1 MNRRIAVV
9 LMLAGASA
17 FGADLPSAESL
28 LDRYVEVTGGKQA
41 YAARKN
47 EVARGTM
54 EYAAM
59 GLKGKVVRYIGETG
73 GYRAT
78 IELPGIGA
86 MDMGFKD
93 GVAWQDSVL
102 AGPRILSGA
111 ERAEA
116 MKDATLD
123 AEYRWRQLY
132 SKAETAGEEAVNGE
146 DCYRVVMTPMGD
158 DPETWYFSRKSGL
171 LVKLASVTNTQ
182 QGDLAMEIFFSDY
195 KDFGGV
201 LKPSKE
207 TQKAAGQEF
216 TLTLDSVEM
225 NVEIPASQ
233 FDLPAGVAALAAK
246 QAK

>member
-1 MNRRIAVV
+1 VNRRIAVV
-9 LMLAGASA
+9 LMLAAAGAFA
-17 FGADLPSAESL
+17 ADLPSGESL

-41 YAARKN
+41 YAARKS
-47 EVARGTM
+47 EIARGTM

-59 GLKGKVVRYIGETG
+59 GLRGKVVRYIVETG

-86 MDMGFKD
+86 MDMGLKD

-123 AEYRWRQLY
+123 VEYRWKQLY
-132 SKAETAGEEAVNGE
+132 SKAETVGEESVNGE
-146 DCYRVVMTPMGD
+146 DCYRVTMTPIGD
-158 DPETWYFSRKSGL
+158 DPETWFFSRTSGL
-171 LVKLASVTNTQ
+171 LVKLAAVTKTQ
-182 QGDLAMEIFFSDY
+182 QGDLAMEIFYADY
-195 KDFGGV
+195 KNFGGV
-201 LKPSKE
+201 LKPAKE

-216 TLTLDSVEM
+216 TLTLESVEA

-246 QAK
+246 QPK